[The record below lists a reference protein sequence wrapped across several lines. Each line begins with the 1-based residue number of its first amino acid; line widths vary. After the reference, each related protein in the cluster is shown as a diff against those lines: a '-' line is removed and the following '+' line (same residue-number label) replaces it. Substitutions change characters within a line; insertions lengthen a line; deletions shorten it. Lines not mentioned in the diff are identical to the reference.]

1 MNVNTRAA
9 AAQDLRTPSGP
20 DMMAES
26 LLEISN
32 FSVCFGQKL
41 AVRNISLSIGRGE
54 RVALVGESG
63 SGKSVTALSILRL
76 APHAAL
82 SGRIVFE
89 GEDLLRKTEQQMR
102 GIRGADIA
110 MVFQEPM
117 TALNPLFTVGQQI
130 AESLRLHEGLRPNAA
145 RERGIELLR
154 RTGIPEPHRR
164 IDSYPHQ
171 LSGGQ
176 RQRAM
181 IAMALA
187 CRPRLLIAD
196 EPTTA
201 LDVTVRQQI
210 VDLLIELQE
219 QEAHERGMAV
229 LLITH
234 DLQLVKRFAQRVA
247 VMEKGVVVES
257 NATEAIFSN
266 PRHPYTKRLLD
277 SEPMRAVEPVAE
289 HAPRVLDVEGLA
301 VDYPTRARGLRGLL
315 GAARFRALHD
325 IDVFVRQG
333 ETLGIVGESGS
344 GKSTLASAVLGLQ
357 RMAQG
362 DIRVAGRSLM
372 KYRASAEEWRKLC
385 GRMQVV
391 FQDPFGSLSPR
402 MTIEQIV
409 GEGLRVH
416 RPGLDAKAR
425 GARVAELLA
434 EVGLPDDALARY
446 PHEFSGGQRQ
456 RIAIARAL
464 AVEPELLVLDEPTS
478 ALDVSVQKQVLALLA
493 RLQKKYGLSYLLI
506 THDLAVIRAMAHR
519 VVVMKSGCV
528 VESGETLTLLHAPS
542 HPYTQALV
550 AASLPHDEPRRPV
563 GGSVLPI

>member
-1 MNVNTRAA
+1 MTK
-9 AAQDLRTPSGP
+9 P
-20 DMMAES
+20 
-26 LLEISN
+26 LLEIDR
-32 FSVCFGQKL
+32 FTAQFGDRTV
-41 AVRNISLSIGRGE
+41 VRELSLSVARGE

-76 APHAAL
+76 VRQARL
-82 SGRIVFE
+82 SGRMLFD
-89 GEDLLRKTEQQMR
+89 GEDLLTKTEQQMR

-117 TALNPLFTVGQQI
+117 TALNPLYTIGRQI
-130 AESLRLHEGLRPNAA
+130 AESLRLHEGLRPGAA
-145 RERGIELLR
+145 RARGIELLR
-154 RTGIPEPHRR
+154 RTGIPEPERR

-187 CRPRLLIAD
+187 CRPRLLLAD

-210 VDLLIELQE
+210 VDLLLELQA
-219 QEAHERGMAV
+219 QEAAARGMAV

-234 DLQLVKRFAQRVA
+234 DLNLVRRFAQRVA
-247 VMEKGVVVES
+247 VMERGVLVET
-257 NATEAIFSN
+257 NETGALFDA
-266 PRHPYTKRLLD
+266 PQHPYTRRLLD
-277 SEPMRAVEPVAE
+277 SAPRRAIEPVA
-289 HAPRVLDVEGLA
+289 ADARTILDVRELA
-301 VDYPTRARGLRGLL
+301 VDYRTTARGWRAVFGQS
-315 GAARFRALHD
+315 AFRAVHD
-325 IDVFVRQG
+325 VRLRLRRG
-333 ETLGIVGESGS
+333 ETVGIVGESGS

-357 RMAQG
+357 QPAAGAIEIDGLPLAALRAN
-362 DIRVAGRSLM
+362 AGR
-372 KYRASAEEWRKLC
+372 RALY

-409 GEGLRVH
+409 GEGLALH
-416 RPGLDAKAR
+416 RPELAR
-425 GARVAELLA
+425 AARRARIASLLE
-434 EVGLPDDALARY
+434 EVGLPADALPRY

-478 ALDVSVQKQVLALLA
+478 ALDVSIQKQVLTLLTNLQA
-493 RLQKKYGLSYLLI
+493 RYRLSYLFI
-506 THDLAVIRAMAHR
+506 THDLAVMRAMAHR
-519 VVVMKSGCV
+519 VIVMQAGRV
-528 VESGETLTLLHAPS
+528 VEEGETLQVLHAPS
-542 HPYTQALV
+542 HPYTRALM
-550 AASLPHDEPRRPV
+550 ASSMLTPMREPYERAHD
-563 GGSVLPI
+563 

>member
-1 MNVNTRAA
+1 MKTSPLLSIENLSISFGAKKCVNE
-9 AAQDLRTPSGP
+9 L
-20 DMMAES
+20 
-26 LLEISN
+26 N
-32 FSVCFGQKL
+32 L
-41 AVRNISLSIGRGE
+41 AIGRGE

-63 SGKSVTALSILRL
+63 SGKSLTALSILRL
-76 APHAAL
+76 LHQATV

-89 GEDLLRKTEQQMR
+89 GEDLLAKTEQEMR

-117 TALNPLFTVGQQI
+117 TALNPLYTVGKQI

-145 RERGIELLR
+145 RARGIELLR
-154 RTGIPEPHRR
+154 RTGIPEPERR
-164 IDSYPHQ
+164 IDSFPHQ

-187 CRPRLLIAD
+187 CRPKMLLAD

-219 QEAHERGMAV
+219 QEAAERGMAV

-234 DLQLVKRFAQRVA
+234 DLNLVRRFAQRVA
-247 VMEKGVVVES
+247 VMEKGVLVET
-257 NATEAIFSN
+257 NTTEALFGR
-266 PRHPYTKRLLD
+266 PQHPYTKRLLD
-277 SEPMRAVEPVAE
+277 SEPRRCVDPVPAE
-289 HAPRVLDVEGLA
+289 SGNLLEIRGLA
-301 VDYPTRARGLRGLL
+301 VDYRMSVKGWKSLFGSAK
-315 GAARFRALHD
+315 FRALQ
-325 IDVFVRQG
+325 DVDLSLRRG

-344 GKSTLASAVLGLQ
+344 GKSTLASTVLGLQ
-357 RMAQG
+357 RPASGEIRIGGRPLSSYRSSSAQWC
-362 DIRVAGRSLM
+362 A
-372 KYRASAEEWRKLC
+372 LC
-385 GRMQVV
+385 ARMQVV

-416 RPGLDAKAR
+416 KPTLGAQAR
-425 GARVAELLA
+425 SDRVVALLE
-434 EVGLPDDALARY
+434 EVGLPADVVLRY

-478 ALDVSVQKQVLALLA
+478 ALDVSVQQQVLSLLT
-493 RLQKKYGLSYLLI
+493 RLQKKYGLSYLFI
-506 THDLAVIRAMAHR
+506 THDLAVMRAMAHR
-519 VVVMKSGCV
+519 VVVMKSGRI
-528 VESGETLTLLHAPS
+528 VESGDTLDVLHAPT
-542 HPYTQALV
+542 HPYTQSLL
-550 AASLPHDEPRRPV
+550 AASMQMPEADANEA
-563 GGSVLPI
+563 IA